1 MLLISKSAAEPQ
13 PSTSNILSASTP
25 NLLTVTP
32 VGGNLFALVSYGMGA
47 TYEDNA
53 DGTGRTLLDNAGAYY
68 PDAYCPDSSL
78 FSDWILD

>member
-32 VGGNLFALVSYGMGA
+32 VGGNLFALVPYGMGA

-53 DGTGRTLLDNAGAYY
+53 DGTGRTLLDNA
-68 PDAYCPDSSL
+68 YCPDSSL